1 MKPLT
6 SKQHTVLAM
15 ITRHIRRYGYAPTV
29 QEVADRTGRSKT
41 AAYSLISQLVAKGH
55 LERGY
60 GKSRH
65 LKLAA

>member
-29 QEVADRTGRSKT
+29 QEVADKTGRSKT
-41 AAYSLISQLVAKGH
+41 AAYALICQLVTKGH

>member
-6 SKQHTVLAM
+6 SKQHTALAM
-15 ITRHIRRYGYAPTV
+15 IARHIRRYGYAPTV

-41 AAYSLISQLVAKGH
+41 AAYSLICQLVAKGH
-55 LERGY
+55 LEREA

-65 LKLAA
+65 LKLAS